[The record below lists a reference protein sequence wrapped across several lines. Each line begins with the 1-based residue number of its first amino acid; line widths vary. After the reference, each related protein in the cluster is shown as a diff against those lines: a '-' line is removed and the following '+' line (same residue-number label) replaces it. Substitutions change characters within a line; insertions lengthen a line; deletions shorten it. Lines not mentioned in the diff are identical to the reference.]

1 MNEQKHQSYKRLFSI
16 IKLINY
22 GIEENKDKDDS
33 RDLIWFVR
41 EAVKKE
47 DCDGKLKQQLFDYFC
62 LNKKPKATY
71 RIAVT
76 SADTEYLDGKEV
88 WVHYIQNSKEM
99 ANWFGEYVGENVA
112 RAIPDVGFRYDA
124 TVRGKK

>member
-47 DCDGKLKQQLFDYFC
+47 DCDGKLKQQLFDY
-62 LNKKPKATY
+62 LKS
-71 RIAVT
+71 I
-76 SADTEYLDGKEV
+76 
-88 WVHYIQNSKEM
+88 
-99 ANWFGEYVGENVA
+99 
-112 RAIPDVGFRYDA
+112 
-124 TVRGKK
+124 